1 VAAHDDPCGDDDG
14 GAGMN
19 REPELVRLHVW
30 TQIQVAGSAGS
41 AA

>member
-1 VAAHDDPCGDDDG
+1 VAARDDRGDG
-14 GAGMN
+14 GGDGGGMN